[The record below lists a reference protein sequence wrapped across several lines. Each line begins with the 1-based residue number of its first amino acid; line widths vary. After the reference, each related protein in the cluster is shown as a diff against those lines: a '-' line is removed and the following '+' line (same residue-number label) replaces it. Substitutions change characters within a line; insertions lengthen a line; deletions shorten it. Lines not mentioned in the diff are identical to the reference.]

1 MITTMTQSEMI
12 EEMNKDLDQYL
23 FFKNGKFSNS
33 KYYKEALKHD
43 KPCTFK
49 PVFWK
54 SKRENNY
61 VITPYSNGKADTRKY
76 KGICLATM
84 LYYYDD
90 HGKLN
95 GIIQSFHTQHFF
107 ITSHF
112 FDRYAERFL
121 DDDTLGK
128 FDVMAKFLR
137 RNCRIAFESFDH
149 PKHPNSVI
157 GRGTDGVVI
166 GTIENGITTLK
177 TFITEDML
185 KGCEIDLANESEKIK
200 KIYDKQVEK
209 FDDLC
214 MLYLNKKSINPLKF
228 I

>member
-1 MITTMTQSEMI
+1 MITATMTQSEMI
-12 EEMNKDLDQYL
+12 DEVNKDLDQYL
-23 FFKNGKFSNS
+23 LFKSRKFSNC

-43 KPCTFK
+43 KPYTFK

-61 VITPYSNGKADTRKY
+61 LITPYSNGKADTRKY

-137 RNCRIAFESFDH
+137 RNEGIGFEPFDH
-149 PKHPNSVI
+149 PKHPNSII
-157 GRGTDGVVI
+157 GKTNDGVVL
-166 GTIENGITTLK
+166 GTEENGITTLK
-177 TFITEDML
+177 TFITEDMA
-185 KGCEIDLANESEKIK
+185 KGCEIDLAKESESKM
-200 KIYDKQVEK
+200 KIYEKEVVEK

-214 MLYLNKKSINPLKF
+214 LYLNKIL
-228 I
+228 